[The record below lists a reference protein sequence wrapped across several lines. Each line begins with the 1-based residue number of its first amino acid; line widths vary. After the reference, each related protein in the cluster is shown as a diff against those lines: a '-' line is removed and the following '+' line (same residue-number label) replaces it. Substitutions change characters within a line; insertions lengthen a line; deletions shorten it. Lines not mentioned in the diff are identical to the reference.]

1 MGRTMRFPAALL
13 AVSALA
19 APLAAERLPV
29 QRHGVAE
36 GLAEETVTALL
47 KDSRGYLWVGSLN
60 GLSRFDGERFRVY
73 GVEDGLP
80 KARIW
85 ALAEAADG
93 AVWVAT
99 SGGLARLGATDPSTR
114 PAFKPAGP
122 AGGKPVEHVFAS
134 PDGAVW
140 WGTGGELFEGKSEG
154 TAVRKAGLAAATGG
168 AVVRTLRLAP
178 DGSIL
183 AGTSRGLFRIRSG
196 APPQRL
202 PLSKESS
209 VEDVRG
215 LLVDRA
221 GRLWASTPGRLVVA
235 ARGWE
240 NLGVGAPGA
249 LLAHGRLELPER
261 PGEWRALDAIPGAG
275 SPAWQR
281 ILELRDGRVVLTTT
295 AGLALVNGDRLEFAG
310 RRNGLG
316 DGILG
321 ELLEDGAGNL
331 WIGTQSTGLLRLRPA
346 GFTSFGED
354 DGLFDV
360 QVAEVFR
367 GDGGALYVASR
378 GNTTL
383 ARQEGKGFRSI
394 RWPRAA
400 APVLGRLIWG
410 RSVVR
415 DRSGAWWVAGP
426 GGVARHPAAPFGE
439 SLARGKARTF
449 GAAEGVPGEVSALF
463 EASDGTLWA
472 GVYDTPGSLLR
483 FDAAA
488 QRFAGVMPAGG
499 LPSGAP
505 LAFLEDGMGGLWVGF
520 GNGGAVRLKG
530 GRADRLDPAHGAP
543 EGFVHDFLLDGKG
556 RLWVANG
563 NAGLLRVDDPAAAT
577 LAARPVDVASG
588 AVPSSV
594 LCLEGDAAG
603 LLWLGTTRGVLRLDP
618 ATGRLA
624 HFTTADGLANNLVTS
639 AARDASGAL
648 WFGTPEGVS
657 RLVPGPDAAS
667 PPPRAVIAA
676 FRVNGNARPV
686 PELGT
691 AALTGITLAPDENR
705 VRVDFASP
713 SFAPGGRVLFQTR
726 LEGLDAQWSAPN
738 ADPTVRY
745 VGLAAGSYRLAVR
758 AVAPD
763 GAPGPE
769 ATAAFSVLP
778 PLWRRPEFLVSAL
791 ALVALAAF
799 LVHRQGV
806 RHAVAVERVR
816 TRLATDLH
824 DDVGSS
830 LARISILSEV
840 GRRDL
845 DPAGETARLF
855 SEIGETSRGVIDA
868 LGDAIWS
875 IDPRHDDLQSLADR
889 LRHFATDLLEG
900 RGIAC
905 RIEVPVRRRR
915 RRPAG
920 RAAAPPLPAPQG
932 GRHERR
938 AALGREVRHRHVP
951 PRGPEALRGSR
962 RRRRRLRRPGAER
975 RRDRGPG
982 SREHA
987 HARPGPR
994 RNVHARGVARARGTR
1009 LRVEGMPLPM
1019 IRVAVVE
1026 DDPGL
1031 RESLRLLIGGTR
1043 GFAWAG
1049 GYRSAEEA
1057 LQRLGATAGGP
1068 PDVLLMDIHL
1078 PGMPGSEAV
1087 RHVREAHP
1095 SVAVLML
1102 SVYEG
1107 EDPIFTSLCNG
1118 AAGYLLKK
1126 TAPAKLLEAI
1136 RDVKEGGSPI
1146 SPEIAR
1152 KVIKA
1157 FRESV
1162 PAGRAEHDLTPQEVR
1177 LLKLLSDGASY
1188 QAAGDKLG
1196 ISINT
1201 VRNYVRSIYEKL
1213 HVTSKSAAVSRG

>member
-1 MGRTMRFPAALL
+1 MGRTMRIRAALL

-19 APLAAERLPV
+19 GPLVAERLPV

-85 ALAEAADG
+85 ALAETEDG

-99 SGGLARLGATDPSTR
+99 SGGLARLGAMDPSTR

-122 AGGKPVEHVFAS
+122 PVGKPVEY
-134 PDGAVW
+134 VW
-140 WGTGGELFEGKSEG
+140 SDPKGRLWYGTAGEIFEGG
-154 TAVRKAGLAAATGG
+154 RGDAPPRAWGVAAAAPG
-168 AVVRTLRLAP
+168 AVVRLIRSGA
-178 DGSIL
+178 DGAIL
-183 AGTSRGLFRIRSG
+183 AGTSKGLFRAMPGGKPERV
-196 APPQRL
+196 
-202 PLSKESS
+202 PLSKEPRQD
-209 VEDVRG
+209 DVRG

-221 GRLWASTPGRLVVA
+221 GRLWVATPGRLFVG
-235 ARGWE
+235 ARGWDRGGAE
-240 NLGVGAPGA
+240 RVGP
-249 LLAHGRLELPER
+249 LLSNGLLDLPEA
-261 PGEWRALDAIPGAG
+261 PGEWRTLDAIPGTG
-275 SPAWQR
+275 SSAWQR
-281 ILELRDGRVVLTTT
+281 ILERKDGRVVLTTT
-295 AGLALVNGDRLEFAG
+295 AGLAVANDDRLEFFG

-321 ELLEDGAGNL
+321 ELLEDGERNL
-331 WIGTQSTGLLRLRPA
+331 WIGTQSTGLLRVHPA
-346 GFTSFGED
+346 GFTSFGEE
-354 DGLFDV
+354 DGLLDV
-360 QVAEVFR
+360 QVADVFR
-367 GDGGALYVASR
+367 GDSGALYVASR

-383 ARQEGKGFRSI
+383 ARREGQGFRSV

-410 RSVVR
+410 RSVLR

-439 SLARGKARTF
+439 ALARGSARVF
-449 GAAEGVPGEVSALF
+449 GPAEGVPGEVSALF
-463 EASDGTLWA
+463 EAADGTLWA
-472 GVYDTPGSLLR
+472 GVYDTPDALLR
-483 FDAAA
+483 FNPAA
-488 QRFAGVMPAGG
+488 QRFAGVKPAGG
-499 LPSGAP
+499 LPPGAP
-505 LAFLEDGMGGLWVGF
+505 LAFLEDGKGGFWVGF
-520 GNGGAVRLKG
+520 GNGGAVRLKE
-530 GRADRLDPAHGAP
+530 GRADRLDAVHGAP

-556 RLWVANG
+556 RLWIANG

-577 LAARPVDVASG
+577 LAARPVEFASG
-588 AVPSSV
+588 TVPSSV

-603 LLWLGTTRGVLRLDP
+603 FVWVGTTRGVVRLDP
-618 ATGRLA
+618 RTGRQA

-667 PPPRAVIAA
+667 PAPRAVIAS
-676 FRVNGNARPV
+676 FRVNGNPRPV

-713 SFAPGGRVLFQTR
+713 SFTPGGRVLFQTR
-726 LEGLDAQWSAPN
+726 LEGLDAQWSAAS

-769 ATAAFSVLP
+769 ATAAFRVLP
-778 PLWRRPEFLVSAL
+778 PLWRRPEFLVAAL

-806 RHAVAVERVR
+806 KHAVAVERVR

-845 DPAGETARLF
+845 DPVGETARLF

-905 RIEVPVRRRR
+905 RIEVPAGAGAVDLPAEPRRHLFLLLKEAVTNAARHSGAKTVVVAFRIEDRR
-915 RRPAG
+915 LSVEVLDDGSGFDATAPNAPEAEGRGLDNMRMRASALGGTFAIVASPGAG
-920 RAAAPPLPAPQG
+920 TRIGVGGIPLP
-932 GRHERR
+932 
-938 AALGREVRHRHVP
+938 
-951 PRGPEALRGSR
+951 
-962 RRRRRLRRPGAER
+962 
-975 RRDRGPG
+975 
-982 SREHA
+982 
-987 HARPGPR
+987 
-994 RNVHARGVARARGTR
+994 
-1009 LRVEGMPLPM
+1009 
-1019 IRVAVVE
+1019 
-1026 DDPGL
+1026 
-1031 RESLRLLIGGTR
+1031 
-1043 GFAWAG
+1043 
-1049 GYRSAEEA
+1049 
-1057 LQRLGATAGGP
+1057 
-1068 PDVLLMDIHL
+1068 
-1078 PGMPGSEAV
+1078 
-1087 RHVREAHP
+1087 
-1095 SVAVLML
+1095 
-1102 SVYEG
+1102 
-1107 EDPIFTSLCNG
+1107 
-1118 AAGYLLKK
+1118 
-1126 TAPAKLLEAI
+1126 
-1136 RDVKEGGSPI
+1136 
-1146 SPEIAR
+1146 
-1152 KVIKA
+1152 
-1157 FRESV
+1157 
-1162 PAGRAEHDLTPQEVR
+1162 
-1177 LLKLLSDGASY
+1177 
-1188 QAAGDKLG
+1188 
-1196 ISINT
+1196 
-1201 VRNYVRSIYEKL
+1201 
-1213 HVTSKSAAVSRG
+1213 

>member
-1 MGRTMRFPAALL
+1 MRLRAAFL

-99 SGGLARLGATDPSTR
+99 SGGLARLGATDPSLR
-114 PAFKPAGP
+114 PVFKPAGP
-122 AGGKPVEHVFAS
+122 PAGKPVEYVFAS
-134 PDGAVW
+134 PGGTVW
-140 WGTGGELFEGKSEG
+140 WGTGGELYEWREG
-154 TAVRKAGLAAATGG
+154 TAARASGLAAATAG
-168 AVVRTLRLAP
+168 AVVRVLRIAP

-183 AGTSRGLFRIRSG
+183 AGTSRGLFRVRSG

-202 PLSKESS
+202 PLSKDSPI
-209 VEDVRG
+209 EDVRG

-240 NLGVGAPGA
+240 TGRAEAAGA
-249 LLAHGRLELPER
+249 LLPNGRLELPAT
-261 PGEWRALDAIPGAG
+261 PGERRALDTIPGAG

-281 ILELRDGRVVLTTT
+281 ILERRDGRVVLTTT
-295 AGLALVNGDRLEFAG
+295 AGLAVVNGDRLEFSG

-346 GFTSFGED
+346 GFTSYGEE

-360 QVAEVFR
+360 QVAAVFR
-367 GDGGALYVASR
+367 GDGGAICVASR
-378 GNTTL
+378 GNTAL
-383 ARQEGKGFRSI
+383 ARREGEGFRSV

-410 RSVVR
+410 RSVLR

-426 GGVARHPAAPFGE
+426 GGVAHHPAAAFGE
-439 SLARGKARTF
+439 ALARGRARTF
-449 GAAEGVPGEVSALF
+449 GPAEGVPGEVSSLY
-463 EASDGTLWA
+463 EAADGSLWA
-472 GVYDTPGSLLR
+472 GVYDAPDSLLR
-483 FDAAA
+483 FDTSA
-488 QRFAGVMPAGG
+488 QRFAAVKPAGG

-505 LAFLEDGMGGLWVGF
+505 LVFLEDGKGGLWVGF
-520 GNGGAVRLKG
+520 GSGGAVRLKG

-577 LAARPVDVASG
+577 LAARPVDLVSG

-603 LLWLGTTRGVLRLDP
+603 LVWVGTTRGVLRLDA

-657 RLVPGPDAAS
+657 RLVPGPDAPA

-676 FRVNGNARPV
+676 FRVNGNPRPV

-691 AALTGITLAPDENR
+691 SALTGITLAPDENR
-705 VRVDFASP
+705 IRVDFASP

-758 AVAPD
+758 AVASD

-806 RHAVAVERVR
+806 KHAVAVERVR

-875 IDPRHDDLQSLADR
+875 IDPKHDDLQSLADR

-905 RIEVPVRRRR
+905 RIEVPSG
-915 RRPAG
+915 AG
-920 RAAAPPLPAPQG
+920 GVDLPAEPRRHLFLLLKEAVTNAARHSG
-932 GRHERR
+932 AKSVTVAFRLEDRKLSVEVADDGAGFDAPARNAAETEGRGLENMRTR
-938 AALGREVRHRHVP
+938 AQALG
-951 PRGPEALRGSR
+951 GTFTIAAS
-962 RRRRRLRRPGAER
+962 PG
-975 RRDRGPG
+975 G
-982 SREHA
+982 
-987 HARPGPR
+987 
-994 RNVHARGVARARGTR
+994 GTWIG
-1009 LRVEGMPLPM
+1009 VEGMPLP
-1019 IRVAVVE
+1019 
-1026 DDPGL
+1026 
-1031 RESLRLLIGGTR
+1031 
-1043 GFAWAG
+1043 
-1049 GYRSAEEA
+1049 
-1057 LQRLGATAGGP
+1057 
-1068 PDVLLMDIHL
+1068 
-1078 PGMPGSEAV
+1078 
-1087 RHVREAHP
+1087 
-1095 SVAVLML
+1095 
-1102 SVYEG
+1102 
-1107 EDPIFTSLCNG
+1107 
-1118 AAGYLLKK
+1118 
-1126 TAPAKLLEAI
+1126 
-1136 RDVKEGGSPI
+1136 
-1146 SPEIAR
+1146 
-1152 KVIKA
+1152 
-1157 FRESV
+1157 
-1162 PAGRAEHDLTPQEVR
+1162 
-1177 LLKLLSDGASY
+1177 
-1188 QAAGDKLG
+1188 
-1196 ISINT
+1196 
-1201 VRNYVRSIYEKL
+1201 
-1213 HVTSKSAAVSRG
+1213 

>member
-1 MGRTMRFPAALL
+1 MRGTMRLRAALL
-13 AVSALA
+13 AIAALA

-80 KARIW
+80 KARIF

-99 SGGLARLGATDPSTR
+99 SGGLARLGASDPSTR

-122 AGGKPVEHVFAS
+122 AGGKPVEYVFAS
-134 PDGAVW
+134 PGGAVW
-140 WGTGGELFEGKSEG
+140 WGTGGELFEGEHEG
-154 TAVRKAGLAAATGG
+154 TAARAAGLAVATGG
-168 AVVRTLRLAP
+168 AIVRVLRLAP

-183 AGTSRGLFRIRSG
+183 AGTSRGLFRVRSG

-202 PLSKESS
+202 SLSKESP

-235 ARGWE
+235 APGWE
-240 NLGVGAPGA
+240 AGGAETAGA
-249 LLAHGRLELPER
+249 LLSNGRLDLPDR
-261 PGEWRALDAIPGAG
+261 PGERRSLDAIPGAG

-281 ILELRDGRVVLTTT
+281 ILERKDGRVVLTTT
-295 AGLALVNGDRLEFAG
+295 AGLAVANDGRLEHFG

-321 ELLEDGAGNL
+321 ELLEDAEANL
-331 WIGTQSTGLLRLRPA
+331 WIGTQSTGLLRVRPA
-346 GFTSFGED
+346 GFTSFGEE
-354 DGLFDV
+354 DGLLDV

-383 ARQEGKGFRSI
+383 ARQEGKGFQSV

-410 RSVVR
+410 RSVLR

-426 GGVARHPAAPFGE
+426 GGVARHPAAAFGE
-439 SLARGKARTF
+439 ALARGRARAF
-449 GAAEGVPGEVSALF
+449 GPAEGVPGEVSALF
-463 EASDGTLWA
+463 EAADGTLWA
-472 GVYDTPGSLLR
+472 GVYDAPDALLR

-488 QRFAGVMPAGG
+488 QRFAAVKPAGG
-499 LPSGAP
+499 LPPGPP
-505 LAFLEDGMGGLWVGF
+505 LAFLEDGKGGLWVGL
-520 GNGGAVRLKG
+520 GNGGAVRLKD

-556 RLWVANG
+556 GLFVANG
-563 NAGLLRVDDPAAAT
+563 NAGVLRVDDPAAAT
-577 LAARPVDVASG
+577 LAARPVEVASG
-588 AVPSSV
+588 AVPSSA

-603 LLWLGTTRGVLRLDP
+603 FVWVGTTRGVVRLDP
-618 ATGRLA
+618 ATGRQA

-676 FRVNGNARPV
+676 FRVNGNPRPV

-705 VRVDFASP
+705 IRVDFASP
-713 SFAPGGRVLFQTR
+713 SFTPGGRVLFQTR

-745 VGLAAGSYRLAVR
+745 VGLAAGSYRLAAR

-769 ATAAFSVLP
+769 ATAAFLIRP
-778 PLWRRPEFLVSAL
+778 PLWKRPEFLVAGL

-905 RIEVPVRRRR
+905 RIEVP
-915 RRPAG
+915 AG
-920 RAAAPPLPAPQG
+920 AAAVDLP
-932 GRHERR
+932 
-938 AALGREVRHRHVP
+938 
-951 PRGPEALRGSR
+951 
-962 RRRRRLRRPGAER
+962 AER
-975 RRDRGPG
+975 RRHLFLLLKEAVTNAARHSGAKTVVVALRIEDRRLSVEVLDDGAGFDVAARNAPEAEGRGLENMRMRAAALGGTIAIAASPG
-982 SREHA
+982 
-987 HARPGPR
+987 
-994 RNVHARGVARARGTR
+994 VGTR
-1009 LRVEGMPLPM
+1009 IHVEGVPLP
-1019 IRVAVVE
+1019 
-1026 DDPGL
+1026 
-1031 RESLRLLIGGTR
+1031 
-1043 GFAWAG
+1043 
-1049 GYRSAEEA
+1049 
-1057 LQRLGATAGGP
+1057 
-1068 PDVLLMDIHL
+1068 
-1078 PGMPGSEAV
+1078 
-1087 RHVREAHP
+1087 
-1095 SVAVLML
+1095 
-1102 SVYEG
+1102 
-1107 EDPIFTSLCNG
+1107 
-1118 AAGYLLKK
+1118 
-1126 TAPAKLLEAI
+1126 
-1136 RDVKEGGSPI
+1136 
-1146 SPEIAR
+1146 
-1152 KVIKA
+1152 
-1157 FRESV
+1157 
-1162 PAGRAEHDLTPQEVR
+1162 
-1177 LLKLLSDGASY
+1177 
-1188 QAAGDKLG
+1188 
-1196 ISINT
+1196 
-1201 VRNYVRSIYEKL
+1201 
-1213 HVTSKSAAVSRG
+1213 

>member
-1 MGRTMRFPAALL
+1 MRGTMRFPVAALL
-13 AVSALA
+13 LSGTLA
-19 APLAAERLPV
+19 TPLLAERLPV

-73 GVEDGLP
+73 GVGDGLP
-80 KARIW
+80 KARIF

-99 SGGLARLGATDPSTR
+99 SGGLARLGASDPSTR

-122 AGGKPVEHVFAS
+122 AGGKPVEHVWADPKGRLWF
-134 PDGAVW
+134 
-140 WGTGGELFEGKSEG
+140 GTGGEIFEGG
-154 TAVRKAGLAAATGG
+154 RGDTPPRALGLAAAAPG
-168 AVVRTLRLAP
+168 AVVRLIRA
-178 DGSIL
+178 GAEGAIL
-183 AGTSRGLFRIRSG
+183 AGTSKGLFRATPGGKPERV
-196 APPQRL
+196 
-202 PLSKESS
+202 PLSKESRQ
-209 VEDVRG
+209 EDVRG
-215 LLVDRA
+215 LLIDHA
-221 GRLWASTPGRLVVA
+221 GRLWVATPGRLFVG

-240 NLGVGAPGA
+240 RSGAERAGP
-249 LLAHGRLELPER
+249 LLSNGRLDLPEA
-261 PGEWRALDAIPGAG
+261 PGEWRVLDAIPGAG
-275 SPAWQR
+275 SSAWQR
-281 ILELRDGRVVLTTT
+281 ILELKDGRVVLTTT
-295 AGLALVNGDRLEFAG
+295 AGLVLVNGDRLEFSG

-321 ELLEDGAGNL
+321 ELLEDGTGNL

-354 DGLFDV
+354 DGLLDV
-360 QVAEVFR
+360 QVADVFR

-426 GGVARHPAAPFGE
+426 GGVARHPAAAFDE

-472 GVYDTPGSLLR
+472 GVYDTPDSLLR

-488 QRFAGVMPAGG
+488 QRFAAVKPAGG
-499 LPSGAP
+499 LPAGAP
-505 LAFLEDGMGGLWVGF
+505 LAFLEDGKGGLWVGF
-520 GNGGAVRLKG
+520 GSGGAVRLTG
-530 GRADRLDPAHGAP
+530 GGADRLDPAHGAP

-577 LAARPVDVASG
+577 LAARPVDLASG

-603 LLWLGTTRGVLRLDP
+603 LLWVGTTRGVLRLDP

-676 FRVNGNARPV
+676 FRVNGNPRPV

-691 AALTGITLAPDENR
+691 SALTGITLAPDENR

-713 SFAPGGRVLFQTR
+713 SFSPGGRVLFQTR
-726 LEGLDAQWSAPN
+726 LEGLDGQWSAPN

-745 VGLAAGSYRLAVR
+745 VGLAAGTYRLAVR
-758 AVAPD
+758 AVGPD

-769 ATAAFSVLP
+769 ATAAFRVRP
-778 PLWRRPEFLVSAL
+778 PLWKRPEFLAAGL

-806 RHAVAVERVR
+806 KHAVAVERVR

-845 DPAGETARLF
+845 DPSGETARLF

-875 IDPRHDDLQSLADR
+875 IDPKHDDLQSLADR

-905 RIEVPVRRRR
+905 RIEMPSG
-915 RRPAG
+915 AG
-920 RAAAPPLPAPQG
+920 VVDLPAEPRRHLFLLLKEAVTNAARHSG
-932 GRHERR
+932 AKSVTVAFRLEDRKLSVEVADDGAGFDAPARNAAETEGRGLENMRTR
-938 AALGREVRHRHVP
+938 AVALG
-951 PRGPEALRGSR
+951 GTFTIAAS
-962 RRRRRLRRPGAER
+962 PG
-975 RRDRGPG
+975 G
-982 SREHA
+982 
-987 HARPGPR
+987 
-994 RNVHARGVARARGTR
+994 GTR
-1009 LRVEGMPLPM
+1009 VGVEGMPLP
-1019 IRVAVVE
+1019 
-1026 DDPGL
+1026 
-1031 RESLRLLIGGTR
+1031 
-1043 GFAWAG
+1043 
-1049 GYRSAEEA
+1049 
-1057 LQRLGATAGGP
+1057 
-1068 PDVLLMDIHL
+1068 
-1078 PGMPGSEAV
+1078 
-1087 RHVREAHP
+1087 
-1095 SVAVLML
+1095 
-1102 SVYEG
+1102 
-1107 EDPIFTSLCNG
+1107 
-1118 AAGYLLKK
+1118 
-1126 TAPAKLLEAI
+1126 
-1136 RDVKEGGSPI
+1136 
-1146 SPEIAR
+1146 
-1152 KVIKA
+1152 
-1157 FRESV
+1157 
-1162 PAGRAEHDLTPQEVR
+1162 
-1177 LLKLLSDGASY
+1177 
-1188 QAAGDKLG
+1188 
-1196 ISINT
+1196 
-1201 VRNYVRSIYEKL
+1201 
-1213 HVTSKSAAVSRG
+1213 